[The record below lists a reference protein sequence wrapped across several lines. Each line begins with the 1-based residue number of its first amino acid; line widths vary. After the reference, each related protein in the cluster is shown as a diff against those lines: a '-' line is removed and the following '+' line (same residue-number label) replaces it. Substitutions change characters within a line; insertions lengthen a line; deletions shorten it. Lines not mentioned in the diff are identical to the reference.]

1 MRIFQRIAMRMF
13 PECYLP
19 NCTLI
24 FWNATMNTMELTG
37 LPIPLSQDAFES
49 AAQFA
54 AEQASPGKGKRVYL
68 NTLAVCA
75 VRTYLNWL
83 ELNTN
88 LAEGDCWQPGLR
100 AVLDVADL
108 VLPGVG
114 RLECRPVLPGATTM
128 TIPLEVAQDRLGY
141 VAVQFHEQLDAVD
154 LLGFVRG
161 VPLAEDDAPA
171 EPMSVPLNDLLP
183 LDSLLDV
190 LHPGLAIV
198 NLREWLMGQFR
209 HPEWRS
215 PEALITS
222 HRSMRSGSR
231 NTTGGSFSVP
241 PDIDAQINSVSRA
254 KAIEFQ
260 SLDKQ
265 VVLVVQVI
273 SITTEDNTLN
283 VRLRLYPDS
292 SSDQLPR
299 NLQITVLDE
308 RGEIIV
314 DSRPK
319 SGSGWTEVEL
329 CDCLPGDRFSVRIAL
344 GDDSRTEEFC
354 I

>member
-1 MRIFQRIAMRMF
+1 M
-13 PECYLP
+13 
-19 NCTLI
+19 
-24 FWNATMNTMELTG
+24 NAMELTN
-37 LPIPLSQDAFES
+37 LSIPLSQTSFQH

-54 AEQASPGKGKRVYL
+54 AEQATPGKGKRVYL

-75 VRTYLNWL
+75 VQTYLTWM
-83 ELNTN
+83 EIDTS

-108 VLPGVG
+108 VLPDMGT
-114 RLECRPVLPGATTM
+114 LECRPILPGETTM
-128 TIPLEVAQDRLGY
+128 TIPPEATQDRLGY
-141 VAVQFHEQLDAVD
+141 VAVQFHKQLDAVE
-154 LLGFVRG
+154 LVGFARG
-161 VPLAEDDAPA
+161 VPAAEDDAPA
-171 EPMSVPLNDLLP
+171 GPVVLPLGELLS

-190 LHPGLAIV
+190 LHPELAIV

-215 PEALITS
+215 PETFVTS
-222 HRSMRSGSR
+222 HRNMRSGSR

-273 SITTEDNTLN
+273 SITTEENTLN

-292 SSDQLPR
+292 SADQLPR

-308 RGEIIV
+308 SGAAIL

-329 CDCLPGDRFSVRIAL
+329 CDCHPGDRFSVRIAL

>member
-1 MRIFQRIAMRMF
+1 
-13 PECYLP
+13 
-19 NCTLI
+19 
-24 FWNATMNTMELTG
+24 MELIG

-75 VRTYLNWL
+75 VQTYLTWM
-83 ELNTN
+83 EIDTS

-108 VLPGVG
+108 VLPDVG
-114 RLECRPVLPGATTM
+114 RLECRPVLPGETAM
-128 TIPLEVAQDRLGY
+128 TIPPEAAQDRLGY
-141 VAVQFHEQLDAVD
+141 VAVQFHEQLEVVD

-161 VPLAEDDAPA
+161 VPLAENDAPV
-171 EPMSVPLNDLLP
+171 ELMSVPLGELLP
-183 LDSLLDV
+183 LDSLLDM
-190 LHPGLAIV
+190 LHPDLAII

-215 PEALITS
+215 PETFVTS
-222 HRSMRSGSR
+222 HRNMRSGSR

-283 VRLRLYPDS
+283 VRLRLYPDA

-308 RGEIIV
+308 TGEIIV

-329 CDCLPGDRFSVRIAL
+329 CDCHPGDRFSVRITL
-344 GDDSRTEEFC
+344 GDDSKTEEFC

>member
-1 MRIFQRIAMRMF
+1 MFQRIATRIF
-13 PECYLP
+13 SECHLL

-24 FWNATMNTMELTG
+24 FWNATMNTVELIG

-54 AEQASPGKGKRVYL
+54 AEQATPGKGKRVYL
-68 NTLAVCA
+68 NTLAVYA
-75 VRTYLNWL
+75 VQTYLNWL
-83 ELNTN
+83 ELNTS

-108 VLPGVG
+108 VLPGMG
-114 RLECRPVLPGATTM
+114 RLECRPVLPGETAM
-128 TIPLEVAQDRLGY
+128 TLPLEAAQNRLGY

-161 VPLAEDDAPA
+161 VPFAEDDAPL
-171 EPMSVPLNDLLP
+171 EPMTVPLSELLP

-190 LHPGLAIV
+190 LHPDLAIV

-215 PEALITS
+215 PEAFVAS
-222 HRSMRSGSR
+222 HRTMRSGSR
-231 NTTGGSFSVP
+231 NATGSGFSVP

-260 SLDKQ
+260 ALEKQ

-283 VRLRLYPDS
+283 VRLRLYPDA

-308 RGEIIV
+308 TGAVIV

-329 CDCLPGDRFSVRIAL
+329 CDCQPGDRFSVRIAL
-344 GDDSRTEEFC
+344 GEDSKVEEFC